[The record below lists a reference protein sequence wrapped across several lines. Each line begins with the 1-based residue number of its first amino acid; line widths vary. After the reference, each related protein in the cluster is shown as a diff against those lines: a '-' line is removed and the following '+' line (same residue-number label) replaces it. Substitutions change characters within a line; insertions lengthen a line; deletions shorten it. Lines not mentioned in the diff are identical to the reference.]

1 MIRISKPMLEKH
13 QVGIYFTAVFAG
25 LLVATVVDRSSCAL
39 ENWINPVLAALL
51 YVTFLQVPMTSL
63 RQALTDRR
71 FLSALLIVNFVAVPL
86 VVLGLIQCLPDNPAL
101 RFAVLL
107 VLLTPCIDY
116 VVVFTHL
123 GRGDAKLIL
132 AATPVLLI
140 AQMLL
145 LPIYLGLFL
154 GADAAGLVQARPFL
168 NAFFWLIAV
177 PLVLAWLTQCWAARR
192 ASGKRVEGV
201 MGWLPVPLMALVL
214 LIVFAAVA
222 PRIGAAS
229 TDVAWTVPIYAAF
242 AIAMPLVA
250 CVAGKL
256 LGLDVGA
263 GRALAFSA
271 GTRNSLVVLPLAFA
285 VPGDGVLIPAAVVT
299 QTLVELVGE
308 LVYVRWIPRLI
319 ETATERETL

>member
-1 MIRISKPMLEKH
+1 MIRVSKPMLEKH
-13 QVGIYFTAVFAG
+13 QVAIYFISVFAG
-25 LLVATVVDRSSCAL
+25 LLAATVVGRSSAAL
-39 ENWINPVLAALL
+39 EAWINPALAALL
-51 YVTFLQVPMTSL
+51 YVTFLQAPITSL
-63 RQALTDRR
+63 RQALTHGC

-86 VVLGLIQCLPDNPAL
+86 VLLGLIQFLPDNPAPQ
-101 RFAVLL
+101 FAVLL
-107 VLLTPCIDY
+107 VLLAPCIDY

-154 GADAAGLVQARPFL
+154 GADAAGVVQARPFL

-177 PLVLAWLTQCWAARR
+177 PLILACLTQYWAGRR
-192 ASGKRVEGV
+192 ELGKRVEGA

-214 LIVFAAVA
+214 LMVFAAVA
-222 PRIGAAS
+222 PQIGAAS
-229 TDVAWTVPIYAAF
+229 ADVAWTVPVYVAF
-242 AIAMPLVA
+242 ATAMPLVA
-250 CVAGKL
+250 YAVGNL

-285 VPGDGVLIPAAVVT
+285 VPGGGALVPAVVVT

-319 ETATERETL
+319 QTATERETL